1 MKHVLLF
8 TNVRRSQNNRV
19 GQCFVEQM
27 PGANNAPWQWPRWR
41 LCGSRSVSCSH
52 MGGVRSG
59 QSAEKAGQCEGRRL
73 RDYPIEGRRLPN
85 RAEPIRVYLTK
96 SSTHGRRATRGGRVY
111 YFLES
116 RDVNIQNIARCTTRA
131 CMRSKQLTIRQ
142 LSPIPHVCATI
153 HTIHQYIIWSWDEA
167 RQHLLP
173 RLRRPWGTSGL
184 PQTNGRTCGG
194 GLVGPLKKDWF
205 WACTVLSGRG
215 FRMKTTWRDWQS
227 HQPMLS
233 DIGASSTG
241 KLKVFFWGMYCTY
254 HFVIFQKWPHP

>member
-1 MKHVLLF
+1 MHKSHIPQCTILWQKCAHVCTFLLQNDALWDIYLMHCGIF
-8 TNVRRSQNNRV
+8 IWCIVGFVRWVYRV
-19 GQCFVEQM
+19 
-27 PGANNAPWQWPRWR
+27 
-41 LCGSRSVSCSH
+41 LCPTGTELPCH
-52 MGGVRSG
+52 
-59 QSAEKAGQCEGRRL
+59 L
-73 RDYPIEGRRLPN
+73 EGRRLPN

-153 HTIHQYIIWSWDEA
+153 HPIHQYIIWSWDEA